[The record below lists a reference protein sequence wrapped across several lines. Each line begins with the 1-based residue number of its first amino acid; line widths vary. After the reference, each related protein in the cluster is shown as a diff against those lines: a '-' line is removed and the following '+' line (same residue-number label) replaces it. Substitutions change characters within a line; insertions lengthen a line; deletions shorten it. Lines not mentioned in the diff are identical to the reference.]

1 MIDFLTEEGKCE
13 ISELEMNLLVLTL
26 NQLKIRIQQIVSG
39 TESLNRS
46 NYRIHHYQNIANI
59 D

>member
-39 TESLNRS
+39 AESS
-46 NYRIHHYQNIANI
+46 NSSDFCIQ
-59 D
+59 DF